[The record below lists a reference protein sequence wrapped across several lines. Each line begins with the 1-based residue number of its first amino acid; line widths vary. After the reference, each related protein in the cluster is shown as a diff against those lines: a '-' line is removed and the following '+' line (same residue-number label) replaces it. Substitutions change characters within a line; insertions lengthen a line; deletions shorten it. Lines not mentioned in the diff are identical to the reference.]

1 MKNIDHRILVD
12 LSRYQTSSF
21 EEIPVEF
28 ELLDEEKKTFPNL
41 ISLDE
46 LVLSAKITSASDY
59 YTISLAL
66 KGSAR
71 VRDAHNGVER
81 TLPFDDDFDLVIA
94 PHDEESSDILPDE
107 DGQYDLRGSI
117 LALLYDAIPDS
128 YSEVPL
134 TEVKTDDFV
143 LMSEEEYAKKQ
154 AKKNNPFA
162 ALNEEEEEK

>member
-1 MKNIDHRILVD
+1 MKNIDRRILVD
-12 LSRYQTSSF
+12 LSRYQSSSF
-21 EEIPVEF
+21 EEMPIEF

-46 LVLSAKITSASDY
+46 LSLSAKITASSDY
-59 YTISLAL
+59 YTLAL
-66 KGSAR
+66 SVKGSAR

-81 TLPFDDDFDLVIA
+81 TLPFDDGFDLVIA

-117 LALLYDAIPDS
+117 LALLYDAVPDS

-134 TEVKTDDFV
+134 TEVKTDDFI
-143 LMSEEEYAKKQ
+143 LMSEEEYAKRQ
-154 AKKNNPFA
+154 EKKNNPFA
-162 ALNEEEEEK
+162 ALDGEDEEK